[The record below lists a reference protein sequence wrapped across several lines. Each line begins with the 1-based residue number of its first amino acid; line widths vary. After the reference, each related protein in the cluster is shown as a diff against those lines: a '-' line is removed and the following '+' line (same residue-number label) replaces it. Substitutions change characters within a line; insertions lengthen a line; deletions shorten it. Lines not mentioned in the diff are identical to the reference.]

1 MRIFNI
7 TLLPTILSFIT
18 METNSLSSIRRGY
31 RKVNIGSLQE
41 KKCFIPIKA
50 ILEGNNINL

>member
-41 KKCFIPIKA
+41 KNV
-50 ILEGNNINL
+50 LYL